1 MVVAQTK
8 YKLTNPSHYSGSE
21 VYKHHKEELTGLT
34 DDPELDITLLSP
46 EHPSPGIVGLE
57 EVVHPVQLRLV
68 EVGVVE
74 KPLPVSGQKAGL
86 LH

>member
-1 MVVAQTK
+1 M
-8 YKLTNPSHYSGSE
+8 
-21 VYKHHKEELTGLT
+21 YKHHKEKLAELTGDT
-34 DDPELDITLLSP
+34 ELYIALLSP

-57 EVVHPVQLRLV
+57 EVVHSVQLSLV

-74 KPLPVSGQKAGL
+74 EPLPVSGQKAGL

>member
-1 MVVAQTK
+1 M
-8 YKLTNPSHYSGSE
+8 
-21 VYKHHKEELTGLT
+21 
-34 DDPELDITLLSP
+34 SP

-74 KPLPVSGQKAGL
+74 EPLLIPNQESSL